1 MLSEWFPT
9 YQILSKQTSLFIKS
23 INTSPLVGLKI
34 TSKTSSPSEHHL
46 VGGERRISRLAGFKE
61 ARNKHL
67 STSYRINV
75 LPSIENRTS
84 SDLNESPVATN
95 KCLLL
100 LLSIMP
106 LYLLASDTHS
116 NYDNPL
122 LTCVSVESSLQS
134 NSPTPRFGMSSL
146 AVPVVGI

>member
-1 MLSEWFPT
+1 MVPHLSDSIQTDIFV
-9 YQILSKQTSLFIKS
+9 YQVHQH
-23 INTSPLVGLKI
+23 I
-34 TSKTSSPSEHHL
+34 TSSCVEDHLKNVFPSEHHL

-67 STSYRINV
+67 FTSYRINV

-84 SDLNESPVATN
+84 SDLSESPVATN

-116 NYDNPL
+116 N
-122 LTCVSVESSLQS
+122 
-134 NSPTPRFGMSSL
+134 
-146 AVPVVGI
+146 